1 VKQRW
6 RPLLALSVVMILAVS
21 MVARGAGGPVS
32 VKVAC
37 VQFSSDL
44 GDVGGNGKKLAALVE
59 EAAGHGAK
67 IIVLPEAAISGY
79 LSQDLRTNWH
89 GSGPTGAS
97 TGRNRGAATAFRRSS
112 PPAAKSSPRPSI
124 CMGRRS
130 FTRRSRRRGR
140 SNVRSRGR
148 DAGRGTPKPRFI
160 FKFRE

>member
-1 VKQRW
+1 MKQRW
-6 RPLLALSVVMILAVS
+6 RPLLALSVVMILAIS
-21 MVARGAGGPVS
+21 MVARGAARPVS

-140 SNVRSRGR
+140 SNVKIAR
-148 DAGRGTPKPRFI
+148 AGRGTRDAQATFY
-160 FKFRE
+160 F